1 MKIKAVIL
9 LAILVTL
16 GGCEWIRN
24 LGNVD
29 FETDLVLNVLVSSDM
44 KKGANAGTEIAD
56 YSFTGSEVLSLE
68 ENEDIEPYIKKLK
81 EIDLQDVKVTFSGLL
96 SGQTITTIALSV
108 SGVGIICT
116 HSNITSTT
124 GTFTPAIDEDML
136 LKAGKKLLKDGS
148 ITVVVSGTSSV
159 IIENL
164 VNIVFG
170 AKVTAGALS

>member
-16 GGCEWIRN
+16 GGCEWLKN

-44 KKGANAGTEIAD
+44 KKGANTATEIAD
-56 YSFTGSEVLSLE
+56 FSFTGSEVLSLE

>member
-44 KKGANAGTEIAD
+44 KKGANTATEIAD
-56 YSFTGSEVLSLE
+56 FSFTGSEVLSLE

>member
-16 GGCEWIRN
+16 GGCEWLKN

-44 KKGANAGTEIAD
+44 KKGANAATEIAD
-56 YSFTGSEVLSLE
+56 FSFTGSEVLSLE